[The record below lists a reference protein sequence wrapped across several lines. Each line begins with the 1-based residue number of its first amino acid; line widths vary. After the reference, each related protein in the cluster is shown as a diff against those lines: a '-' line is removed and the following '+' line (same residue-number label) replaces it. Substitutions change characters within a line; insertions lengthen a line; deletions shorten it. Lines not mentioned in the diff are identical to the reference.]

1 MDNYQ
6 RAWCTSP
13 LDAWRWQYKY
23 GPSSQLLTLS
33 GNFDMKIQFYLS
45 ILSVAYLVSA
55 AYVPSAPWSTLTPT
69 ATLDSSASA
78 TASFDGSFALSVS
91 TISTNSAAVS
101 AASKVGA
108 EKRDDLV
115 GQITDGQI
123 QQNSEGG
130 QKSAPTKSVV
140 NQITDGQIQQQT
152 KTTAAVVNQIS
163 DGQIQQQSKT
173 TAAVINQ
180 ISDGQIQQQTKTT
193 ADLVNQISDG
203 QIQQQTKTTA
213 AVINQISDGQ
223 VQQQTKTTASVVN
236 QISDGQV
243 QHQTT
248 APAHKSVAEQLSDG
262 QVQHQTKAG
271 QATQV
276 SDGQVQASG
285 SSSSGNDSSSDSGFE
300 ETCVSSDS
308 LTVTLKNG
316 VLKDSKGRIGSI
328 VANRQFQFD
337 GPPPQAGAIYAA
349 GWSIVPLDYKE
360 DSKTKQLADDQ
371 KKGEN
376 EEKDKKESKDKK
388 KDEKKSKDKKKDKK
402 KDKRDDVKWGKL
414 ALGKQTTFY
423 KCLSGDFYNLYDESI
438 GGQCS
443 EVELVVLKAVEC

>member
-1 MDNYQ
+1 
-6 RAWCTSP
+6 
-13 LDAWRWQYKY
+13 
-23 GPSSQLLTLS
+23 
-33 GNFDMKIQFYLS
+33 MKIQFYLS
-45 ILSVAYLVSA
+45 ILSVAYSASA
-55 AYVPSAPWSTLTPT
+55 AYVPSEPWSTLTPT

-78 TASFDGSFALSVS
+78 TANFDGSFALSVS

-108 EKRDDLV
+108 QKRGDLV
-115 GQITDGQI
+115 GQITDGQV
-123 QQNSEGG
+123 QQNSNGG
-130 QKSAPTKSVV
+130 QKSVPTKSVV

-152 KTTAAVVNQIS
+152 KTTAAV
-163 DGQIQQQSKT
+163 
-173 TAAVINQ
+173 INQ

-193 ADLVNQISDG
+193 ANVINQISDG
-203 QIQQQTKTTA
+203 QVQQQTKTTA

-243 QHQTT
+243 QQQSK
-248 APAHKSVAEQLSDG
+248 APEHKSVAEQISDG

-276 SDGQVQASG
+276 SDGQVQATD
-285 SSSSGNDSSSDSGFE
+285 SSSSSNDSTSDSGFE
-300 ETCVSSDS
+300 ETCVSADS
-308 LTVTLKNG
+308 LTVTLKDG

-360 DSKTKQLADDQ
+360 DKKTKQLADDQ
-371 KKGEN
+371 QKQ
-376 EEKDKKESKDKK
+376 EKS
-388 KDEKKSKDKKKDKK
+388 KSKDKKSKN
-402 KDKRDDVKWGKL
+402 KRDDTKWGKL
-414 ALGKQTTFY
+414 AIGKQTTFY

>member
-1 MDNYQ
+1 
-6 RAWCTSP
+6 
-13 LDAWRWQYKY
+13 
-23 GPSSQLLTLS
+23 
-33 GNFDMKIQFYLS
+33 MKIQFYLS
-45 ILSVAYLVSA
+45 ILSVAYSVSA

-69 ATLDSSASA
+69 ATLDSKASA
-78 TASFDGSFALSVS
+78 TDSFDGSFALSVS

-108 EKRDDLV
+108 EKRDHLV

-123 QQNSEGG
+123 QQNSNGG
-130 QKSAPTKSVV
+130 EKSAPTKSVV

-193 ADLVNQISDG
+193 AALVNQISDG

-223 VQQQTKTTASVVN
+223 VQQQTKTKTTASVVN

-285 SSSSGNDSSSDSGFE
+285 SGSSGNDSSSDSGFE

-371 KKGEN
+371 KKGD
-376 EEKDKKESKDKK
+376 EEKDTESKDKK
-388 KDEKKSKDKKKDKK
+388 KDEKKSKDKKKDEK
-402 KDKRDDVKWGKL
+402 KDKRDHVQWGKL

-443 EVELVVLKAVEC
+443 EVEFVVLKAVEC